1 MAAISA
7 LRRSI
12 VSLLENLHSVF
23 SPLGLRLLLA
33 YEYWDSGVM
42 KFKGENWF
50 GDIQDKFP
58 FPFNLIPADLNWQ
71 LATYTEMIGAIA
83 LLIGLGTRFFSFSLI
98 VVTVIAWAAVHAGN
112 GYNVCENG
120 WQLPLFYLA
129 MFVPLVLGGAGKLS
143 LDHLFF
149 GRK

>member
-12 VSLLENLHSVF
+12 VSWLDNLHRVF

-33 YEYWDSGVM
+33 YEFWESGVM

-50 GDIQDKFP
+50 GDIQEKFI

-83 LLIGLGTRFFSFSLI
+83 LLVGLATRFFSFALI

-120 WQLPLFYLA
+120 WQLPLFYLV
-129 MFVPLVLGGAGKLS
+129 MFVPLVLGGAGKAK
-143 LDHLFF
+143 F
-149 GRK
+149 GSPVLRA